1 MAIMYIAIEEKR
13 SLRSRTINNINRLR
27 QVSKFF
33 KVGWIMPKLKVSLL
47 TGRTI
52 DQGKGKE
59 MGKLSKEYLESVV
72 ICQMDPND
80 MKFLGTKENTNV
92 KVVTD
97 FGSVVLKAVKSARAP
112 HPKVVFIPYGPW
124 ASLIMNPKTHGT
136 GMPSLKGI
144 PAEIEPAPNEKV
156 LSLQNLL
163 NQFHKEG

>member
-1 MAIMYIAIEEKR
+1 
-13 SLRSRTINNINRLR
+13 
-27 QVSKFF
+27 
-33 KVGWIMPKLKVSLL
+33 MPKLKVLLL

-52 DQGKGKE
+52 NQGRGKE

-72 ICQMDPND
+72 ICQIDPND
-80 MKFLGTKENTNV
+80 MKFLGVKENTNV
-92 KVVTD
+92 KVITD
-97 FGSVVLKAVKSARAP
+97 SGSVVLKAVKSARAP

-144 PAEIEPAPNEKV
+144 PAEVEPASNERV

-163 NQFHKEG
+163 NQFYKEGQQ

>member
-1 MAIMYIAIEEKR
+1 M
-13 SLRSRTINNINRLR
+13 S
-27 QVSKFF
+27 
-33 KVGWIMPKLKVSLL
+33 KLKVSLL

-72 ICQMDPND
+72 ICQIDPND
-80 MKFLGTKENTNV
+80 MKTLGVKENTNV

-97 FGSVVLKAVKSARAP
+97 FGSVVLKAEKSARAP

-163 NQFHKEG
+163 NQFHKEGRP

>member
-1 MAIMYIAIEEKR
+1 
-13 SLRSRTINNINRLR
+13 
-27 QVSKFF
+27 
-33 KVGWIMPKLKVSLL
+33 MPKLKVSLL

-52 DQGKGKE
+52 DQGRGKE
-59 MGKLSKEYLESVV
+59 CGKLSKEYLESVV

-80 MKFLGTKENTNV
+80 MKFLGVKENTNV
-92 KVVTD
+92 KVITD

-112 HPKVVFIPYGPW
+112 HSKVVFVPYGPW

-156 LSLQNLL
+156 LSLQNIL
-163 NQFHKEG
+163 NQFHKEGQL

>member
-1 MAIMYIAIEEKR
+1 
-13 SLRSRTINNINRLR
+13 
-27 QVSKFF
+27 
-33 KVGWIMPKLKVSLL
+33 MPKLKFSLL

-59 MGKLSKEYLESVV
+59 MGKLSKEYLESVI
-72 ICQMDPND
+72 ICQIDPKD
-80 MKFLGTKENTNV
+80 MRSLGIKENTNV
-92 KVVTD
+92 KVTTD
-97 FGSVVLKAVKSARAP
+97 FGSVVLRAVKSARAP

-144 PAEIEPAPNEKV
+144 PAEVESAPNKKV

-163 NQFHKEG
+163 AQFHKEERP